1 MTVPSRSLYKIRVRF
16 YISVS
21 LLEKSG
27 CQTSG
32 TLIVTPVRCMVG
44 WYGTSYWL
52 QSGPLFER
60 ACRLKL
66 CLSWRIS
73 FVQAVWGAAGG
84 VWRPAMGGLC
94 SRRRPTAAATG
105 EGPPAAPPL
114 DPAASRAR
122 LRECRRGLEA
132 VELYRVHEYAWPQA
146 PSLAGAESPPSW
158 YLEELS
164 PDDRDAELSRDEEVA
179 RECDIEYEEFLD
191 GLRAFDL
198 LHEDCCS
205 CPWCQTP

>member
-1 MTVPSRSLYKIRVRF
+1 MMTVPSRSLYKIRVRF

-27 CQTSG
+27 SQTSG

-73 FVQAVWGAAGG
+73 FV
-84 VWRPAMGGLC
+84 
-94 SRRRPTAAATG
+94 
-105 EGPPAAPPL
+105 
-114 DPAASRAR
+114 
-122 LRECRRGLEA
+122 
-132 VELYRVHEYAWPQA
+132 
-146 PSLAGAESPPSW
+146 PPSTQIRRLALIW
-158 YLEELS
+158 Y
-164 PDDRDAELSRDEEVA
+164 PR
-179 RECDIEYEEFLD
+179 
-191 GLRAFDL
+191 
-198 LHEDCCS
+198 H
-205 CPWCQTP
+205 QTTMGASSGICGQG